1 MYYSSVLKGNNPN
14 RLWCLIDNKAADE
27 NFQILSLYFCSIS
40 VRMPQR
46 QCNAVLFLLL
56 LSVLFSQSPIDL
68 THSLHSDYEPPKLLV
83 KNIQNM
89 TKKVW

>member
-1 MYYSSVLKGNNPN
+1 MSYSSVLKGNNLN
-14 RLWCLIDNKAADE
+14 RLWCLIDNKAADISDIITVFLFHLGE
-27 NFQILSLYFCSIS
+27 NATK
-40 VRMPQR
+40 
-46 QCNAVLFLLL
+46 AVYCCVVSPTL
-56 LSVLFSQSPIDL
+56 LSVLFRQSPIDL

>member
-1 MYYSSVLKGNNPN
+1 
-14 RLWCLIDNKAADE
+14 
-27 NFQILSLYFCSIS
+27 
-40 VRMPQR
+40 MPQR
-46 QCNAVLFLLL
+46 QCNAVLFRLL